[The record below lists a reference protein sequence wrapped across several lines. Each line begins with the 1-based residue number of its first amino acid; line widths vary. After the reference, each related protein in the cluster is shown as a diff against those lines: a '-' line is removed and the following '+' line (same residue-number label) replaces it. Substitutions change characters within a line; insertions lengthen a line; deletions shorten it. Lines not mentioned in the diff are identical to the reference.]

1 MFFYPPP
8 TNLQL
13 KVIHACNYPELFTKH
28 LKAHRQIPKNCV
40 SKSMCQEEKIVSTR
54 LRNSCLITFSKKKK
68 IQKQSPELKKQSPE
82 GFCKKGVLKNFAN
95 FTEKQ

>member
-1 MFFYPPP
+1 MFLYPPP

-54 LRNSCLITFSKKKK
+54 LRNSCLITFSKKTKNTEAVTGVK
-68 IQKQSPELKKQSPE
+68 EAVTR
-82 GFCKKGVLKNFAN
+82 GVL
-95 FTEKQ
+95 

>member
-68 IQKQSPELKKQSPE
+68 NTEAVTGVKEAVTR
-82 GFCKKGVLKNFAN
+82 GVL
-95 FTEKQ
+95 

>member
-1 MFFYPPP
+1 MFLYPPP

-28 LKAHRQIPKNCV
+28 LKAHRQIPKKCV

-68 IQKQSPELKKQSPE
+68 NTEAVTR
-82 GFCKKGVLKNFAN
+82 GVL
-95 FTEKQ
+95 